1 MVDVN
6 DYITLVIHTPERAQ
20 LLKNILESHGI
31 NVKLED
37 FTSHKSPLTVAQRVK
52 IKPTELPLA
61 LKITESGDN
70 YSSALIDM
78 KMAGMS
84 GNMLIPVDFSSGSRL
99 SVSIGF
105 KLAKRI
111 GIHPVIMHSY
121 IAPMFSL
128 SGANVLDNNN
138 VVDEIDNTEEILD
151 IREQAAKNLNK
162 FKLEIKELQKD
173 GTLPNVKFS
182 IMLTEG
188 LPEESIIDYCKSV
201 PPMLVVMSTRGKE
214 KKGEELVGSVTA
226 EVLDSCRVP
235 IFTVPDNC
243 TLEKIEDVK
252 NLLMFCNMD
261 QHDIMTMDALMRM
274 FDFPECTITIVPEN
288 PKGTTRIKEKIN
300 ALADFFRSNYP
311 ASKFNAYV
319 PDNGKFRED
328 IDSLITNKGIE
339 LLIVP
344 NKKTNVFNRLFHPN
358 PAHKSL
364 FERDMPM
371 LAFPV

>member
-1 MVDVN
+1 MIDVS

-20 LLKNILESHGI
+20 MLKSILESHGI
-31 NVKLED
+31 DVKLEG

-52 IKPTELPLA
+52 IKPSELPLA
-61 LKITESGDN
+61 LKIIESGDG

-84 GNMLIPVDFSSGSRL
+84 GNLLIPVDFSSGSMP

-111 GIHPVIMHSY
+111 GIHPVILHSF

-128 SGANVLDNNN
+128 SGANVLDNTNI
-138 VVDEIDNTEEILD
+138 VDEIDNTEEILD
-151 IREQAAKNLNK
+151 IREQAAKNLLK
-162 FKLEIKELQKD
+162 FKKDIKKLQNN
-173 GTLPNVKFS
+173 GELPNVKFS
-182 IMLTEG
+182 TMLNEG
-188 LPEESIIDYCKSV
+188 LPEESIIEYCKNV
-201 PPMLVVMSTRGKE
+201 PPILVVMSTRGRK
-214 KKGEELVGSVTA
+214 KKGEELIGSVTA

-235 IFTVPDNC
+235 IFTVPENC
-243 TLEKIEDVK
+243 TLDRIEDIK
-252 NLLMFCNMD
+252 HLLMFCNLD
-261 QHDIMTMDALMRM
+261 QHDILTVDTLMRL
-274 FDFPECTITIVPEN
+274 FDFPTCEITLVPEN
-288 PKGTTRIKEKIN
+288 PKKTPRMNDKLNT
-300 ALADFFRSNYP
+300 LADYFNNNYP
-311 ASKFNAYV
+311 TSKFKVFIPGNNSY
-319 PDNGKFRED
+319 RED
-328 IDSLITNKGIE
+328 IDILISDSAIQ

-371 LAFPV
+371 LAIPV

>member
-1 MVDVN
+1 MIDVN

-20 LLKNILESHGI
+20 ILKNILESHGI
-31 NVKLED
+31 DVKLED
-37 FTSHKSPLTVAQRVK
+37 FTSHKSPLMVAQRVK
-52 IKPTELPLA
+52 IKPAELTLA
-61 LKITESGDN
+61 LKIIESGDG
-70 YSSALIDM
+70 YSSAMIDM

-84 GNMLIPVDFSSGSRL
+84 GNLLIPVDFSSGSML

-111 GIHPVIMHSY
+111 GIHPVIMHSF

-151 IREQAAKNLNK
+151 IREQAAKNLLK
-162 FKLEIKELQKD
+162 FKKDIKELQKNEE
-173 GTLPNVKFS
+173 LPNVKFS
-182 IMLTEG
+182 TMLNEG
-188 LPEESIIDYCKSV
+188 LPEETIIDYCKSV
-201 PPMLVVMSTRGKE
+201 PPMLVVMSTRGKK
-214 KKGEELVGSVTA
+214 KKGEELIGSVTA

-243 TLEKIEDVK
+243 TLNRIEDITH
-252 NLLMFCNMD
+252 LLMFCNMD
-261 QHDIMTMDALMRM
+261 QHDILTVDTLMRL
-274 FDFPECTITIVPEN
+274 FDFPTCEITLVPEN
-288 PKGTTRIKEKIN
+288 PKGISRMKDKLNT
-300 ALADFFRSNYP
+300 LADYFNNNYP
-311 ASKFNAYV
+311 TSKFKVYT
-319 PDNGKFRED
+319 PGSSSYRED
-328 IDSLITNKGIE
+328 IDLLISESGIQ

-371 LAFPV
+371 LAIPV